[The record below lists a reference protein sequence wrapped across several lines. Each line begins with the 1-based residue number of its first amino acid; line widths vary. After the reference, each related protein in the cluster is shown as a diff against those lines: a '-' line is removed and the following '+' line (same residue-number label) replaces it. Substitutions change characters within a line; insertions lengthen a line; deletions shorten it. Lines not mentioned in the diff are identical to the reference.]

1 MNMNKAF
8 TKEDEGPQ
16 ADRLDDLP
24 QSPHPNY
31 VTPAGLAALQQ
42 RLRDRHA
49 DLSALPRDSLDDKL
63 PRAMAERDIRFLEGR
78 INRAIVV
85 DPAAQ
90 DTTVIAFGACVT
102 VADEDDVE
110 TDWHIVGED
119 EADPA
124 AHRIAP
130 FSPLARALLG
140 ARIGDVVEWAKPG
153 GTVDLEVTAIRYFT

>member
-1 MNMNKAF
+1 MNKAF

-31 VTPAGLAALQQ
+31 VTPAGLAALQE

-49 DLSALPRDSLDDKL
+49 DLAALPRDSLDAKM
-63 PRAMAERDIRFLEGR
+63 PRAMAERDIRFLEAR
-78 INRAIVV
+78 INRAIPV
-85 DPAAQ
+85 DPATQ
-90 DTTVIAFGACVT
+90 DRDVVAFGACVT
-102 VADEDDVE
+102 VVDQDDSA

-124 AHRIAP
+124 RHRIAP
-130 FSPLARALLG
+130 FSPLARALMG
-140 ARIGDVVEWAKPG
+140 ARVGDVVDWPKPG
-153 GTVDLEVTAIRYFT
+153 GIVELEVTGIRYLD

>member
-1 MNMNKAF
+1 
-8 TKEDEGPQ
+8 
-16 ADRLDDLP
+16 
-24 QSPHPNY
+24 
-31 VTPAGLAALQQ
+31 
-42 RLRDRHA
+42 
-49 DLSALPRDSLDDKL
+49 
-63 PRAMAERDIRFLEGR
+63 MAERDIRFLEGR

-90 DTTVIAFGACVT
+90 DTKVIAFGACVT
-102 VADEDDVE
+102 VVDEDDVE

-140 ARIGDVVEWAKPG
+140 ARVGDVVEWAKPG

>member
-1 MNMNKAF
+1 MNKAF

-31 VTPAGLAALQQ
+31 VTAAGLAALQQ

-49 DLSALPRDSLDDKL
+49 DLSALPRDSLDAKL
-63 PRAMAERDIRFLEGR
+63 PRAMAERDIRYLEAR
-78 INRAIVV
+78 INRAIPV
-85 DPAAQ
+85 DPATQ
-90 DTTVIAFGACVT
+90 DRDVAAFGACVT
-102 VADEDDVE
+102 VVDADDQKTE
-110 TDWHIVGED
+110 WHIVGED

-130 FSPLARALLG
+130 FSPLAQALLG
-140 ARIGDVVEWAKPG
+140 ARVGDVVDWRKPG
-153 GTVDLEVTAIRYFT
+153 GVVELEVTAIRYPT

>member
-1 MNMNKAF
+1 MNKAF

-31 VTPAGLAALQQ
+31 VTPAGLEALQQ

-49 DLSALPRDSLDDKL
+49 DLSALLRDNLDAKL

-78 INRAIVV
+78 LNRAIPV
-85 DPAAQ
+85 DPATQ
-90 DTTVIAFGACVT
+90 DKGVVAFGACVT
-102 VADEDDVE
+102 VVDEDDNE

-119 EADPA
+119 ESDPA
-124 AHRIAP
+124 QHRIAP
-130 FSPLARALLG
+130 FSPLAQAMMG
-140 ARIGDVVEWAKPG
+140 ARIGDVVDWHKPSG
-153 GTVDLEVTAIRYFT
+153 VVALEIITIRYPS

>member
-1 MNMNKAF
+1 MNKAF

-49 DLSALPRDSLDDKL
+49 DLAALPRDSLDAKL
-63 PRAMAERDIRFLEGR
+63 PRAMAERDIRYLEAR
-78 INRAIVV
+78 INRAIPV
-85 DPAAQ
+85 DPATQ
-90 DTTVIAFGACVT
+90 DKNVVAFGACVT
-102 VADEDDVE
+102 VVDEDDRP

-124 AHRIAP
+124 THRVAP
-130 FSPLARALLG
+130 FSPLAQALFG
-140 ARIGDVVEWAKPG
+140 ARVGDVVDWRKPG
-153 GTVDLEVTAIRYFT
+153 GVVELEVTAIRYLA

>member
-1 MNMNKAF
+1 MNKAF

-31 VTPAGLAALQQ
+31 VTPAGLADLQR
-42 RLRDRHA
+42 RLCDRHD
-49 DLSALPRDSLDDKL
+49 DLTGLRGDDLDNKL
-63 PRAMAERDIRFLEGR
+63 PRAMAERDIRFLEER
-78 INRAIVV
+78 LNRAVLV
-85 DPAAQ
+85 DPATQPAGI
-90 DTTVIAFGACVT
+90 VAFGACVT
-102 VADEDDVE
+102 VADEDDVQ
-110 TDWHIVGED
+110 TDWHIVGQD

-140 ARIGDVVEWAKPG
+140 AKVGDLVDWTKPG
-153 GTVDLEVTAIRYFT
+153 GTVELEVIAIRYAAP

>member
-1 MNMNKAF
+1 MNKAF
-8 TKEDEGPQ
+8 TKEDDGPQ

-31 VTPAGLAALQQ
+31 VTPAGLAQLQG
-42 RLRDRHA
+42 RLRAEHA
-49 DLSALPRDSLDDKL
+49 RLSDLPRDSLDAKL

-85 DPAAQ
+85 DPAEQ
-90 DTTVIAFGACVT
+90 DPEVVAFGACVT
-102 VADEDDVE
+102 VADENDRH

-130 FSPLARALLG
+130 FSPLGKALLG
-140 ARIGDVVEWAKPG
+140 ARVGDLVDWTKPG
-153 GTVDLEVTAIRYFT
+153 GTVELEVTAIRYFT

>member
-1 MNMNKAF
+1 MNKAF

-31 VTPAGLAALQQ
+31 VTPAGLVRLQQ
-42 RLRDRHA
+42 QLRDRHA
-49 DLSALPRDSLDDKL
+49 DLSALPRDSLAAKV

-78 INRAIVV
+78 INRAIPV

-90 DTTVIAFGACVT
+90 DADAVAFGASVT
-102 VADEDDVE
+102 VLDDEDRQTE
-110 TDWHIVGED
+110 WRIVGED

-124 AHRIAP
+124 QHRIAP
-130 FSPLARALLG
+130 FSPLAQALMG
-140 ARIGDVVEWAKPG
+140 ARVGDVVDWRKPG
-153 GTVDLEVTAIRYFT
+153 GVAELKIVAIRYST

>member
-1 MNMNKAF
+1 MNKAF

-49 DLSALPRDSLDDKL
+49 DLSALPRDNLDAKV

-90 DTTVIAFGACVT
+90 DTKVIAFGACVT
-102 VADEDDVE
+102 VVAEDDVE
-110 TDWHIVGED
+110 TEWHIVGED
-119 EADPA
+119 EADPP

-140 ARIGDVVEWAKPG
+140 ARVGDVVEWAKPG

>member
-1 MNMNKAF
+1 MNKAF

-31 VTPAGLAALQQ
+31 VTPAGLATLQK

-49 DLSALPRDSLDDKL
+49 DLSALPRDSLDAKL

-78 INRAIVV
+78 LNRAIVV
-85 DPAAQ
+85 DPATQPAE
-90 DTTVIAFGACVT
+90 VVAFGACVT
-102 VADEDDVE
+102 VVDEDGKDI
-110 TDWHIVGED
+110 DWHIVGED

-124 AHRIAP
+124 SHSIAP

-140 ARIGDVVEWAKPG
+140 AKVGDVVDWTKPG
-153 GTVDLEVTAIRYFT
+153 KTVELEVTAIRYFS

>member
-1 MNMNKAF
+1 MNKAF

-31 VTPAGLAALQQ
+31 VTPAGLAALQR

-49 DLSALPRDSLDDKL
+49 YLAALPRDSLDAKV
-63 PRAMAERDIRFLEGR
+63 PRAMAERDIRFLEAR
-78 INRAIVV
+78 INRAIPV
-85 DPAAQ
+85 DPVTQ
-90 DTTVIAFGACVT
+90 DPALVAFGACVT
-102 VADEDDVE
+102 VVDEDDRTTE
-110 TDWHIVGED
+110 WRIVGED

-130 FSPLARALLG
+130 FSPLAQALLG
-140 ARIGDVVEWAKPG
+140 ARVGDVVEWRKPG
-153 GTVDLEVTAIRYFT
+153 GTVELEVIGISYTT